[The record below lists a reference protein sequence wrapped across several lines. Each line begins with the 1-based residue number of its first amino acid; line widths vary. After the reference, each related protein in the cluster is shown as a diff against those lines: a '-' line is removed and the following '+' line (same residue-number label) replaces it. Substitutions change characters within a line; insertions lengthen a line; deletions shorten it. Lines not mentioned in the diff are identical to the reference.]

1 MTHPQDLSLVE
12 QASAIRC
19 GNLDADELLENTL
32 ERIAERDRVINSTPV
47 TFEAASR
54 KMLDAAPDGPLHG
67 VPVTMKDMFSMP
79 WRGAHNATPFELIAP
94 CASGPFRRLRDAGA
108 VIVGVANQDE
118 LGMGTTGT
126 ASVYGATANPW
137 NTAHCAGGSSGG
149 SAAAVAAR
157 LVAASIGSDSSGS
170 TRLPAAYCGVVGMKL
185 TYRSLPY
192 DGYFGASTTF
202 SAPGVVARD
211 SADARLLAEVMLDRA
226 LRESDGR
233 ALRVGIVHGP
243 VWDDVDPEVVSACS
257 LALDE
262 TGWIIKDVV
271 VDHQEL
277 TVAANM
283 GRLIAEV
290 GIPPSN
296 VLASLAPPTRAI
308 LLAGQLL
315 PARYVTSADRVRAA
329 LRRSVASVFETVDVL
344 AWPTTPAPAPQL
356 HDTFFTLP
364 SGRASSDMA
373 NLRQASLANITGL
386 PGVSIPVGLHSNG
399 LPIGLQLLAP
409 WGAEARLLD
418 AAEHIECVS
427 QHEHVRLT
435 PLLARP
441 G

>member
-12 QASAIRC
+12 QARAIRC
-19 GNLDADELLENTL
+19 GDLDAGELLENTL
-32 ERIAERDRVINSTPV
+32 ERIAERDGVINSTPV

-54 KMLDAAPDGPLHG
+54 EMLAAAPDGPLRG

-108 VIVGVANQDE
+108 VVVGVANQDE

-126 ASVYGATANPW
+126 ASAYGATANPW
-137 NTAHCAGGSSGG
+137 NTAYCAGGSSGG

-157 LVAASIGSDSSGS
+157 LVAASIGSDSGGS

-192 DGYFGASTTF
+192 DGYVGASTTF

-211 SADARLLAEVMLDRA
+211 SADARLLAEVMLDRS
-226 LRESDGR
+226 LRESNGR
-233 ALRVGIVHGP
+233 VLRVGIVRSS

-257 LALDE
+257 HALNE

-271 VDHQEL
+271 VEHQEL
-277 TVAANM
+277 TGAANM
-283 GRLIAEV
+283 ARLIAEV
-290 GIPPSN
+290 GVPPSN
-296 VLASLAPPTRAI
+296 VMASLAPSTRAI
-308 LLAGQLL
+308 LLAGLLL

-344 AWPTTPAPAPQL
+344 AWPTTPAPAPPL
-356 HDTFFTLP
+356 HDTFFDLP
-364 SGRASSDMA
+364 SGRAFSDTA
-373 NLRQASLANITGL
+373 NIRQASLANVTGL

-409 WGAEARLLD
+409 WGAEACLLD

-427 QHEHVRLT
+427 QHEHVRLR
-435 PLLARP
+435 PLLARL